1 MIMRRINLSSWISNN
16 KEENRVEVELPGK
29 QGLKLLEIIPQGRV
43 QVQVEVELPGKQG
56 LKHKIKSIAIKLTNG

>member
-1 MIMRRINLSSWISNN
+1 
-16 KEENRVEVELPGK
+16 
-29 QGLKLLEIIPQGRV
+29 LKLLEIIPQGRV

>member
-29 QGLKLLEIIPQGRV
+29 QGLKQNCVDYRYWHNA
-43 QVQVEVELPGKQG
+43 ELK
-56 LKHKIKSIAIKLTNG
+56 